1 MRTLL
6 IREGGTSYI
15 VSCNLAG
22 VTAAAA
28 TASKDKYILHT
39 LDPYS
44 SHCAINVAGPAKY
57 TYAGTLKCSMLILES
72 QFKDAQSLSPTE
84 PNCSLINSCQLS

>member
-57 TYAGTLKCSMLILES
+57 MLARLNVPES

-84 PNCSLINSCQLS
+84 PNYSLINSCQLS